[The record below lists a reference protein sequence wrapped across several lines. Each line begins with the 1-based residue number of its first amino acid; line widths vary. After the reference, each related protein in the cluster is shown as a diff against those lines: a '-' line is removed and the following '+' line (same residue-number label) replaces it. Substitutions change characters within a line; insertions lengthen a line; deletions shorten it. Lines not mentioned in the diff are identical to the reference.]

1 MSTSKTSKSK
11 KMKIPK
17 HLQHIN
23 PYAAGIDIGS
33 RSHFVAVPEGLSEQP
48 VQEFSTFTDDLHR
61 MVDWITACGVTTVAM
76 ESTGIYWIPVFEIL
90 ESRGLDFDD
99 APLLFASSRRI
110 TWPDSRQ
117 DYGEAREI
125 TMGELAGRL
134 VIMVHTKRGDATRI
148 ISMRKANE
156 REQRW
161 FEKQFEE
168 G

>member
-1 MSTSKTSKSK
+1 MVDRPCLTTHQNVTTI
-11 KMKIPK
+11 KMKIEYDRLK
-17 HLQHIN
+17 RL
-23 PYAAGIDIGS
+23 
-33 RSHFVAVPEGLSEQP
+33 E
-48 VQEFSTFTDDLHR
+48 T
-61 MVDWITACGVTTVAM
+61 
-76 ESTGIYWIPVFEIL
+76 L

-134 VIMVHTKRGDATRI
+134 VIMVHTRRGAATRI

-161 FEKQFEE
+161 FEKQFEK

>member
-1 MSTSKTSKSK
+1 MTTNQNVTTI
-11 KMKIPK
+11 KMKIEYDRLK
-17 HLQHIN
+17 RL
-23 PYAAGIDIGS
+23 
-33 RSHFVAVPEGLSEQP
+33 E
-48 VQEFSTFTDDLHR
+48 T
-61 MVDWITACGVTTVAM
+61 
-76 ESTGIYWIPVFEIL
+76 L

-134 VIMVHTKRGDATRI
+134 VIMVHTRRDDTTRI